1 MRVNVTETAFET
13 DLLSPR
19 GLIGTEPGKGAESVV
34 HVPSTDGSA
43 PHTVKNDN
51 MHLTLMLRTG
61 LIGWSLMM
69 WIVGAALAGM
79 FFAMSAVTDRR
90 LALTLWAAF
99 SSAIG
104 FLVSMS
110 NFNAFYNPSI
120 QVLFW
125 GLLGIGTAIATHAGG
140 RRPGFN
146 VIYRFGQGD

>member
-1 MRVNVTETAFET
+1 MSVVNVP
-13 DLLSPR
+13 SP
-19 GLIGTEPGKGAESVV
+19 
-34 HVPSTDGSA
+34 DGA
-43 PHTVKNDN
+43 PHQVKNDN

-61 LIGWSLMM
+61 FIGWSLMM

-79 FFAMSAVTDRR
+79 YFAMSAVTDKR

-99 SSAIG
+99 SSAVG